1 MRGGLCFMRH
11 RPRHPLASYPLCS
24 DISSLLQ
31 DTWTSALSQPQVRV
45 RVLRDSRR
53 AQEQGKPAAEM
64 HGCGSRAQDWPS
76 SHDNDQ
82 RCWLCLE
89 GVSFPIAGLHLCW
102 KLKSS
107 FSSMDYQAG
116 ATYPYIWILGILF
129 ALFRGNTLDTWM
141 ISL

>member
-1 MRGGLCFMRH
+1 MRH

-31 DTWTSALSQPQVRV
+31 DTWTSALSQPHVQV

-64 HGCGSRAQDWPS
+64 DGRGSHAQDRPS
-76 SHDNDQ
+76 SHDNGQ

-89 GVSFPIAGLHLCW
+89 GVSFPTAGLHLRW

-107 FSSMDYQAG
+107 FHLWIIRLEPPTRTFGFQAFCL
-116 ATYPYIWILGILF
+116 PSLEGIL
-129 ALFRGNTLDTWM
+129 
-141 ISL
+141 